1 MSRPKIRIAIYQNL
15 PSGGANELY
24 ISNKKYLLKK
34 TKILEVTDSTI
45 KSNGFVNYL
54 YKCLFIL
61 PRIHREINSKLI
73 RNNVRILISYHTWLT
88 KSPYLLR
95 YSKIPKIY
103 ICHEP
108 MREYYDQKHISMQ
121 NIKEKLINLLKISI
135 MYIDKR
141 NVKSEGLT
149 IISNSEFSKKS
160 IDKAYKVDSLVI
172 YPGINVKEFIRNTSI
187 KKRNQILSVGA
198 INKLKGYEFIIE
210 VVSKIEK
217 ELRPDLVIVGNGGG
231 REYLAKI
238 KKLAK
243 TLHVNLK
250 VKINITRPLLIEEY
264 LASKLFIYAPINEPF
279 GIVVEEAMAA
289 GLPVVGAKNGGGY
302 SEILSNDNGALID
315 SSDSQLWAKKL
326 STILRDN
333 AILRKIGQYNFKYV
347 QKYYTDKIMNDNL
360 WKVISSI

>member
-1 MSRPKIRIAIYQNL
+1 
-15 PSGGANELY
+15 
-24 ISNKKYLLKK
+24 
-34 TKILEVTDSTI
+34 
-45 KSNGFVNYL
+45 
-54 YKCLFIL
+54 
-61 PRIHREINSKLI
+61 
-73 RNNVRILISYHTWLT
+73 
-88 KSPYLLR
+88 
-95 YSKIPKIY
+95 
-103 ICHEP
+103 
-108 MREYYDQKHISMQ
+108 MQ